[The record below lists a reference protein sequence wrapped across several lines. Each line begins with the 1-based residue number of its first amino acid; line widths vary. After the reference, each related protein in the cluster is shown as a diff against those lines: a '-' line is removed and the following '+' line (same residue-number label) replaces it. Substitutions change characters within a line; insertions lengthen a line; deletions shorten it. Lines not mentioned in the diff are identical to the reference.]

1 MVSKNSFYYYLLRIW
16 TTFADFRGFFIKNER
31 EKGVGN
37 ATSDFFCEKIKLIEC
52 GMIVMEKSVFLPP
65 F

>member
-1 MVSKNSFYYYLLRIW
+1 MVSKYSFYFYLLRIW

-37 ATSDFFCEKIKLIEC
+37 ATSTFFVK
-52 GMIVMEKSVFLPP
+52 KSN
-65 F
+65 